1 MRERSCERLAR
12 RPWPACFQMSCSTAI
27 AGGHDVSPGISMASC
42 RVWPAAA
49 RHLPAPEH
57 ISARLACALHDR
69 NTIFAFRIT
78 MQESA
83 MSRKSV
89 IGWTFAIA
97 AAIATLAKGPAS
109 AASLSVGYS
118 DWPGWVAWQVAI
130 DKGWLKDA
138 GLDVSFQW
146 FDYSASMDA
155 FTAGKIDADLMTNG
169 DTLVTGA
176 GGGKGIM
183 VMLTDYSSGND
194 MIVGEPGIKSLKD
207 LKGKKVGI
215 EVGLV
220 EHLLL
225 LHGLQGAGMT
235 EKDVTLVNA
244 KTNETPQVLASKQ
257 VDAIGAWQPIS
268 GQAMKAVPGARPI
281 YTSTQAPGLIYDV
294 LAVSPT
300 SLNAHKADWIKLIAV
315 WDKVVHYINDPKTQ
329 DDAVKI
335 MAARVAMTPEQ
346 YKPLLKGTH
355 LIDVAEAKK
364 TFKKGDGLTS
374 LYGSSKIAD
383 GFNVANDVY
392 KQAQDINSYID
403 PSLTNAQ

>member
-1 MRERSCERLAR
+1 MTR
-12 RPWPACFQMSCSTAI
+12 RGS
-27 AGGHDVSPGISMASC
+27 
-42 RVWPAAA
+42 
-49 RHLPAPEH
+49 
-57 ISARLACALHDR
+57 
-69 NTIFAFRIT
+69 
-78 MQESA
+78 
-83 MSRKSV
+83 
-89 IGWTFAIA
+89 IGWTFGLALGLA
-97 AAIATLAKGPAS
+97 AATQQPAS
-109 AASLSVGYS
+109 AATLSVGYS

-130 DKGWLKDA
+130 DKGWLKEA
-138 GLDVSFQW
+138 GLDVNFQW

-155 FTAGKIDADLMTNG
+155 FSAGKIDADLMTNG

-183 VMLTDYSSGND
+183 IMLTDYSSGND
-194 MIVGEPGIKSLKD
+194 MIVGEPGIKTLKD

-225 LHGLQGAGMT
+225 LHGLKGANIDPK
-235 EKDVTLVNA
+235 EITLVNA

-257 VDAIGAWQPIS
+257 VAAIGAWQPIS

-294 LAVSPT
+294 LAVNPT
-300 SLNAHKADWIKLIAV
+300 SLNANRADWQKLIGV

-329 DDAVKI
+329 DDAIKI
-335 MAARVAMTPEQ
+335 MAARVQLTPEA

-355 LIDVAEAKK
+355 LIDVAEGKK
-364 TFKKGDGLTS
+364 VYKKGDGLTS
-374 LYGSSKIAD
+374 LYGSSHIAD
-383 GFNVANDVY
+383 DFNVANDVY
-392 KQAQDINSYID
+392 KQKQDIDSYID